1 VKRLEIMHVEPIHAV
16 VCRNKSC
23 RSCFSCDFKRFY
35 EYGLNLST
43 YSELYAAYQY
53 LVPLSVTQVD
63 CERRFLTLKFILR
76 SNIGQEKLEALMLTY
91 MHKQMINDI
100 SNEHADHQPVCQQ
113 FLSTETAPNAM
124 KTLKSRQ

>member
-1 VKRLEIMHVEPIHAV
+1 
-16 VCRNKSC
+16 
-23 RSCFSCDFKRFY
+23 
-35 EYGLNLST
+35 
-43 YSELYAAYQY
+43 
-53 LVPLSVTQVD
+53 
-63 CERRFLTLKFILR
+63 
-76 SNIGQEKLEALMLTY
+76 MLTY